1 MLVPGL
7 VLGLGLVHLGH
18 AVDHPQLLV
27 GVALHPCV
35 EGVGLPLGGGHV
47 VDCDGPGPV
56 VAALAVGALLIEL
69 LVCV

>member
-1 MLVPGL
+1 LYLGCGL
-7 VLGLGLVHLGH
+7 VLLVLLP
-18 AVDHPQLLV
+18 VKHPQLLV

-56 VAALAVGALLIEL
+56 VAALAVGALLIKL